1 MLSVNFWLSKTGVSP
16 AGDEWNRLHPG
27 GAGSAGCRTN
37 QLVKDYEPADAW
49 LDPPYTHRSA
59 CRIPKPGAVLR
70 QEAADMLI
78 VRRTEQESLLRS
90 TLLAKVLEP
99 RAHRLVEAGDARAL
113 ACDCAGRVT
122 SSPRSRR
129 WRASRQGWY
138 DRAGPQ
144 ALARAARRLV

>member
-1 MLSVNFWLSKTGVSP
+1 
-16 AGDEWNRLHPG
+16 
-27 GAGSAGCRTN
+27 
-37 QLVKDYEPADAW
+37 
-49 LDPPYTHRSA
+49 
-59 CRIPKPGAVLR
+59 
-70 QEAADMLI
+70 MLI

-144 ALARAARRLV
+144 ALARAARRLVNHRLPGAAAIRPRVASTMSAGSAVKV